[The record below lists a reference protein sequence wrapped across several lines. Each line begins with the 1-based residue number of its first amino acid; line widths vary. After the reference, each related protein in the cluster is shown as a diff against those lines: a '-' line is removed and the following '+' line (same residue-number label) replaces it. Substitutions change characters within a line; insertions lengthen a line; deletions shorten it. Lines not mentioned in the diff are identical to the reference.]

1 DGGWFLKRKQ
11 PWDLMYRFG
20 GVPGLLL
27 GAGALFCAVFGARLK
42 GTACARKMAL
52 HFVLALVVGQGL
64 AVGAL
69 KSAWKRPRPKEIRHY
84 GGVERFLRVGEVG
97 TSRRHRSFPS
107 SHATIAYYLITPFFV
122 LRRTRR
128 GWAVCFLVVGI
139 LYGTLMGVGRLA
151 YGGHFASDI
160 VGSAAL
166 TYLTGLAWCWS
177 MRSGWIRPAWRRPD
191 PENPPGSKGTWCRAR
206 GLDLRMHCRN
216 RTRGLIWSMAIFRG
230 P

>member
-1 DGGWFLKRKQ
+1 VVLDFGIPLLIFSALFLFIRYTNTDLVLSDLFYSSDGGWFLKRKQ

-128 GWAVCFLVVGI
+128 GWAVCSLVVGI

-166 TYLTGLAWCWS
+166 TYLTGLVLVYALRLDQARVETA
-177 MRSGWIRPAWRRPD
+177 RS
-191 PENPPGSKGTWCRAR
+191 
-206 GLDLRMHCRN
+206 
-216 RTRGLIWSMAIFRG
+216 
-230 P
+230 